1 MSSKETKERIASL
14 LAKVDEAIKNDER
27 VKAAEALREASHL
40 EPDNAEV
47 KARWARL
54 QKADDGSNIIELLRD
69 YLSTGEAKT
78 GQTAVNILKSK
89 QLPTNDA
96 VQATDLLLSVSRPH
110 DLLDSLTATLLL
122 RNVEARRIV
131 AERFNANATEAFDLL
146 FDRGEES
153 FKPLAAITLENGLWK
168 SKDAQATAQRDFF
181 RLSVAKLI
189 AAGAE
194 HLERV
199 MQPIARLLSA
209 VPDNIAGIVDEDV
222 MDAILASTDIRLEAP
237 LRSQAMLATSKLLEA
252 TKETG
257 EQLFSDFIMSRAS
270 RQTNDDLIMAFSA
283 AAAVF
288 PVIPAVASKLFLTD
302 GFVQQL
308 VPNLERNWEDG
319 ASGGR

>member
-1 MSSKETKERIASL
+1 MSSKETKERTASL
-14 LAKVDEAIKNDER
+14 LAKVDEAIKNDQR

-40 EPDNAEV
+40 EPGNAEV

-54 QKADDGSNIIELLRD
+54 QKADDGSNIIDLLRD

-78 GQTAVNILKSK
+78 GETALNILKSK
-89 QLPTNDA
+89 QLPTSDTIE
-96 VQATDLLLSVSRPH
+96 ATNLLLNVSRPH
-110 DLLDSLTATLLL
+110 DLLDSLTSTLLL
-122 RNVEARRIV
+122 RNVEARKVI
-131 AERFNANATEAFDLL
+131 AARFSANATEAFDLL

-168 SKDAQATAQRDFF
+168 AKDFQATAQRDFF
-181 RLSVAKLI
+181 RLSIAKLI

>member
-1 MSSKETKERIASL
+1 MSSTEAKERIASL

-27 VKAAEALREASHL
+27 VKAAEALREVSHL

-47 KARWARL
+47 KARWATL
-54 QKADDGSNIIELLRD
+54 QRADDGANIIELLRD

-78 GQTAVNILKSK
+78 GEKALGILKSK
-89 QLPTNDA
+89 QLPTKDG
-96 VQATDLLLSVSRPH
+96 VEATYLLLNVTRPH
-110 DLLDSLTATLLL
+110 DLLDSLTATLLA
-122 RNVEARRIV
+122 RNVETRKVVAAR
-131 AERFNANATEAFDLL
+131 FSGNATEAFELL

-153 FKPLAAITLENGLWK
+153 FKVLATIPLENALWN
-168 SKDAQATAQRDFF
+168 SEDSQTTAQRDFF
-181 RLSVAKLI
+181 RLSIAKLI
-189 AAGAE
+189 DAGAD

-209 VPDNIAGIVDEDV
+209 VPDTIASIIDEDV
-222 MDAILASTDIRLEAP
+222 MDAILSSTDIRLEAP

-252 TKETG
+252 TKERG
-257 EQLFSDFIMSRAS
+257 EQLFSEFIRSRAS
-270 RQTNDDLIMAFSA
+270 KQTNDDLIMAFSA